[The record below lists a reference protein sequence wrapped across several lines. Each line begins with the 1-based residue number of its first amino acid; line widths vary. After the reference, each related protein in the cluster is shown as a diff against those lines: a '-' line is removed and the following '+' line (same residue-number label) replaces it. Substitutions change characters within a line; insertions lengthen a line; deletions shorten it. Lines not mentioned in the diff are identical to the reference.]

1 MKIVLL
7 SNVKKHKGSLI
18 GIFLLMLFLSTAFG
32 TVLTVWANSSA
43 YIIEQMQRSGF
54 GDLTAWVSGV
64 PDMSKLADYIE
75 SLEEVEAVEVQSV
88 IFSNYT
94 VYNQESDSEGQLIVY
109 KPEEKRYRFF
119 TQDLSDY
126 KERSSKIGKKEVYVS
141 PSMISIFNIQ
151 IGDEIVFPLARAG
164 NNMIFTVKGF
174 YEDPFMGSSMIGMKG
189 FLISE
194 EDYYTACNIL
204 QNAGID
210 S

>member
-32 TVLTVWANSSA
+32 TVLTVWSNSNT

-126 KERSSKIGKKEVYVS
+126 KEQPSKIGKKTL
-141 PSMISIFNIQ
+141 
-151 IGDEIVFPLARAG
+151 IVLVNQGYCF
-164 NNMIFTVKGF
+164 I
-174 YEDPFMGSSMIGMKG
+174 
-189 FLISE
+189 
-194 EDYYTACNIL
+194 
-204 QNAGID
+204 
-210 S
+210 